1 MWVCWGGAA
10 CRNRAVA
17 RSWVTLFRRCLSVC
31 QQTVW
36 KTLAWNSGFQG
47 IVTARGHN
55 YTHGYTWPTYIL
67 YLWLCV
73 RCVTRQ
79 HCSLGLTALQH
90 YSTLYALAKSEG
102 VSAHRCN
109 FLQKLTLKTIRKAVS
124 LASHVCQRSFIHSF
138 NVEVDITQLQTDRE
152 ERKEDRIIYICRP
165 SCS

>member
-102 VSAHRCN
+102 ASAHRCN
-109 FLQKLTLKTIRKAVS
+109 FLQKLTLKAVS